1 MPLGVVFA
9 GQLRSAESQGIWT
22 HGTPMTSG
30 RARRPPAGVSGRDPE
45 QSQTAGPFP
54 VAACDW
60 SGLRP
65 RPRAARARPLDAT
78 RIAHE
83 IRVLRVNPRPAL
95 PDRSGAT
102 SFTRLT
108 DCANPQPGR
117 SLPGKISA
125 WKLRDG
131 KWGMPASGRRLG
143 AARAGTTARC
153 HTHSA

>member
-45 QSQTAGPFP
+45 QSQTAGSSA

-65 RPRAARARPLDAT
+65 RPRAARARPLDDLQNQHE
-78 RIAHE
+78 RI
-83 IRVLRVNPRPAL
+83 RMLSVNPRPVLSDWMPRAELGIGINDAL
-95 PDRSGAT
+95 
-102 SFTRLT
+102 L
-108 DCANPQPGR
+108 
-117 SLPGKISA
+117 
-125 WKLRDG
+125 
-131 KWGMPASGRRLG
+131 GMPIIGDYAPRRCLC
-143 AARAGTTARC
+143 R
-153 HTHSA
+153 